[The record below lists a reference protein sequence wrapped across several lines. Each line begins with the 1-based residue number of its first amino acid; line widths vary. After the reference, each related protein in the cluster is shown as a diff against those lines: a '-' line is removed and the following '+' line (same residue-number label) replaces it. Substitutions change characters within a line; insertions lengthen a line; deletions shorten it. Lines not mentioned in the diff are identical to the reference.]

1 MAAARDELR
10 RLSESL
16 PDAAVEELANVGR
29 VLERQIAAGE
39 VEDVTDPEEVK
50 IVLDALHDTPDG
62 SELTPEQSKA
72 YLDERR
78 RRGR

>member
-50 IVLDALHDTPDG
+50 IVLGGLHDAPDEP
-62 SELTPEQSKA
+62 ELTPEQAKA
-72 YLDERR
+72 YLNARR
-78 RRGR
+78 RRGP

>member
-1 MAAARDELR
+1 MTTARDELR

-16 PDAAVEELANVGR
+16 PDAVVEELADVGR
-29 VLERQIAAGE
+29 ILERQIAAGE

-50 IVLDALHDTPDG
+50 IVLGALHDKPDEP
-62 SELTPEQSKA
+62 ELTPEQAKA

-78 RRGR
+78 KRGA

>member
-1 MAAARDELR
+1 MTTARDELR

-16 PDAAVEELANVGR
+16 PDAAVEELADVGR

-50 IVLDALHDTPDG
+50 IVLGALHDTPG
-62 SELTPEQSKA
+62 EPELTPEQAKA
-72 YLDERR
+72 YLDKCRR
-78 RRGR
+78 HGP